1 MNSSSK
7 DKALGLDRPI
17 ARRDFLNGVAIALG
31 AIGGGELGI
40 GTASAET
47 GFAWPQD
54 EAGYYPPGLTG
65 LRGSHPGSFEAAHA
79 LRDGDFWKDRGSGG
93 PQDSGEHYDLII
105 VGAGIS
111 GLAAAHFYR
120 AARPKARILI
130 LDNHDDFGGHAKR
143 NEFHLAGRLH
153 LINGGT
159 DEIDSPRPYS
169 AVADGLLR
177 SLGIDPEALAKAC
190 ERPEIY
196 RSLGLKGGVVQGRGA
211 NYFFDRETFGE
222 DRLVVDAPSRRTAD
236 AAAWGAFLARTPLS
250 EAARRDIL
258 RIETADA
265 DYLPGLTS
273 DQKKDRLSRISYRDF
288 LLTLV
293 KADPGVLAFYQTHTH
308 QETGVGIDALSALD
322 CWGLDMPGFR
332 GMKLRRV
339 SAPRMGYTPA
349 GYADN
354 GGYTDGGSYSFHFP
368 DGNASIARLLVR
380 NLIPAALPG
389 RDARDVVTARVDYG
403 RLDRV
408 DNPVRIRLSSLAV
421 RARNLGNPVSAK
433 GVEVAYARGGLL
445 FNVRGDACV
454 LASWNMMI
462 PYLCPELPEPQKQ
475 ALRTLVKTPLLYTQ
489 VALRDWTAFQR
500 LGIRDIQAPGSYY
513 FSLALNPT
521 VDIGDYASERSPMRP
536 ALIRLTRTPC
546 QPGLS
551 NRDQN
556 LAGQAELLATSFDTF
571 ERNTRDQLA
580 RMLAGGGFD
589 PARDITAIT
598 VNRWPHGYAAEFN
611 PLFDE
616 QLPPAKEPNVVGR
629 ARFGRIAI
637 ANSDSGRAA
646 YTDSAIDQAR
656 RAVNELLAS

>member
-1 MNSSSK
+1 
-7 DKALGLDRPI
+7 
-17 ARRDFLNGVAIALG
+17 
-31 AIGGGELGI
+31 
-40 GTASAET
+40 
-47 GFAWPQD
+47 
-54 EAGYYPPGLTG
+54 
-65 LRGSHPGSFEAAHA
+65 
-79 LRDGDFWKDRGSGG
+79 
-93 PQDSGEHYDLII
+93 
-105 VGAGIS
+105 
-111 GLAAAHFYR
+111 
-120 AARPKARILI
+120 
-130 LDNHDDFGGHAKR
+130 
-143 NEFHLAGRLH
+143 
-153 LINGGT
+153 
-159 DEIDSPRPYS
+159 
-169 AVADGLLR
+169 
-177 SLGIDPEALAKAC
+177 
-190 ERPEIY
+190 
-196 RSLGLKGGVVQGRGA
+196 
-211 NYFFDRETFGE
+211 
-222 DRLVVDAPSRRTAD
+222 
-236 AAAWGAFLARTPLS
+236 
-250 EAARRDIL
+250 
-258 RIETADA
+258 
-265 DYLPGLTS
+265 
-273 DQKKDRLSRISYRDF
+273 
-288 LLTLV
+288 
-293 KADPGVLAFYQTHTH
+293 
-308 QETGVGIDALSALD
+308 
-322 CWGLDMPGFR
+322 
-332 GMKLRRV
+332 
-339 SAPRMGYTPA
+339 MGYTPA

-354 GGYTDGGSYSFHFP
+354 GGYTGGGSYSFHFP

-389 RDARDVVTARVDYG
+389 RDARDVVTARVDYS

-433 GVEVAYARGGLL
+433 GVEVAYARGGQL

-475 ALRTLVKTPLLYTQ
+475 ALRTLVKTPLVYTQ

-521 VDIGDYASERSPMRP
+521 IDIGDYASERSPKQP
-536 ALIRLTRTPC
+536 TLIRLTRTPC
-546 QPGLS
+546 QPGLP

-556 LAGQAELLATSFDTF
+556 LAGQAELLATSFETF

-598 VNRWPHGYAAEFN
+598 VNRWPHGYAPEFN

-616 QLPPAKEPNVVGR
+616 ELPPAKEPNVVGR

-656 RAVNELLAS
+656 RAVSELLAS